1 MYNRYIPNGASYTR
15 VTEDDTP
22 PASHRHA
29 PAPPTREERIPP
41 PPRGKKQSGLAG
53 LLKSL
58 KLEDL
63 DAGDILLLLIILLIF
78 LDGEDIELVITLG
91 LLLLLGL
98 D

>member
-1 MYNRYIPNGASYTR
+1 MYNRYIPNGAAYTR
-15 VTEDDTP
+15 VTEPDSP
-22 PASHRHA
+22 PASR
-29 PAPPTREERIPP
+29 RSSPP
-41 PPRGKKQSGLAG
+41 PEQPPPVSDGEKKPSGLAG
-53 LLKSL
+53 LLKRL

-63 DAGDILLLLIILLIF
+63 DAGDVLLLLIILLIF